1 MLNDPGWEQCLI
13 AAIFG
18 QVYMADRKKFF
29 ASLNASNGPATG
41 SAGDSLVSKGCRK
54 EFLASLSPGASS
66 SKVPGDG
73 QSVVSF
79 DLASILEFKGASS
92 ISASY
97 KQQREPPRLRPNY
110 DSSERKLYA
119 NPEVH
124 QKHLGDFY

>member
-1 MLNDPGWEQCLI
+1 MLDCS
-13 AAIFG
+13 IFC

-41 SAGDSLVSKGCRK
+41 SAGDSLASKGGRK

-79 DLASILEFKGASS
+79 DLASILEFKGTSS

-110 DSSERKLYA
+110 DSSKRKLYA

-124 QKHLGDFY
+124 QKHLGDVY